1 MTDFEAWYLE
11 RYPDLNPNL
20 DDAFDELRS
29 AFNAGAASQAMT
41 WQPIETAPKGK
52 LVLLYQPEIK
62 RRASLPARIAIYCY
76 MLTSRPSSHW
86 MHLPAEPTGE
96 TL

>member
-1 MTDFEAWYLE
+1 
-11 RYPDLNPNL
+11 
-20 DDAFDELRS
+20 
-29 AFNAGAASQAMT
+29 MT

-62 RRASLPARIAIYCY
+62 LRASLPARISIDYY

-86 MHLPAEPTGE
+86 MPLPPPPQAAVDIEAAAV
-96 TL
+96 